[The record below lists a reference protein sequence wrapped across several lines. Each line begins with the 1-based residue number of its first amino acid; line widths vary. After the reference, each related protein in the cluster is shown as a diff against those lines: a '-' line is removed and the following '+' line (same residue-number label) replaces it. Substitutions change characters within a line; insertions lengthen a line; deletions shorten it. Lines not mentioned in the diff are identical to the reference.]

1 MLLVEGGDQQ
11 VFRGAFQLVM
21 MTCQEVSTLVSTGDL
36 QAASLMRRLGVGVHL
51 AMCRHC
57 RAFLRQLNMMGEPAR
72 ELSAAFGTEPRSAF
86 EADVV
91 QRLLR

>member
-1 MLLVEGGDQQ
+1 VD
-11 VFRGAFQLVM
+11 QLVM
-21 MTCQEVSTLVSTGDL
+21 MTCKEVSTLVSTGDL
-36 QAASLMRRLGVGVHL
+36 QAASLVRRLGAGLHL

-57 RAFLRQLNMMGEPAR
+57 RAFRRQLNAMGDAAR

-86 EADVV
+86 EADLV